1 MTDNE
6 RNSTA
11 LTGRDTNGRFV
22 SGCGNIGRPVGTKN
36 KVSQKAMQEIKSMSS
51 DALRVL
57 KENLN
62 RNDTKA
68 AIFIL
73 EKVLPN
79 QRTVELDGA
88 DVGSIVSALVDG
100 TVSPDEARTISL
112 SIARLK
118 EIDEMDA
125 LKERLAQI
133 EALLKG

>member
-1 MTDNE
+1 MTDNS
-6 RNSTA
+6 RTSTV
-11 LTGRDTNGRFV
+11 LTGRDNNGRFA
-22 SGCGNIGRPVGTKN
+22 SGSGNIGRPVGTKN
-36 KVSQKAMQEIKSMSS
+36 KVSQKAMQEIKSMST

-57 KENLN
+57 KENLDK
-62 RNDTKA
+62 NDTKA

-73 EKVLPN
+73 EKILPS

-88 DVGSIVSALVDG
+88 DVGSIVAALCDG
-100 TVSPDEARTISL
+100 TVSPDEARTISM

-133 EALLKG
+133 EVLLKG

>member
-1 MTDNE
+1 MTDNS
-6 RNSTA
+6 RSSTE
-11 LTGRDTNGRFV
+11 LKGRDGNGRFA
-22 SGCGNIGRPVGTKN
+22 SGSGNIGRPVGTKN
-36 KVSQKAMQEIKSMSS
+36 RISQKAMQGIKEMSS

-57 KENLN
+57 KENLEK
-62 RNDTKA
+62 NDTKA

-88 DVGSIVSALVDG
+88 DVGSIVSALIDG
-100 TVSPDEARTISL
+100 TVSPDEARTISM

-125 LKERLAQI
+125 LKVRLAQI
-133 EALLKG
+133 ETLLKG